1 MSKYVQELKTK
12 ENMLERS
19 IFKTENK
26 LEKMS
31 VKDPDFMKVY
41 EALNLLRID
50 LKTVQSRI
58 EHYGEDRKGFE
69 EKYIPG
75 L

>member
-1 MSKYVQELKTK
+1 MQELKTK
-12 ENMLERS
+12 EKMLERS

-31 VKDPDFMKVY
+31 VKDPDFLKVY
-41 EALNLLRID
+41 DALNLLRID
-50 LKTVQSRI
+50 LLTVESRI
-58 EHYGEDRKGFE
+58 QNYGKDRGGLE
-69 EKYIPG
+69 EIYIPD

>member
-1 MSKYVQELKTK
+1 MQELKTK
-12 ENMLERS
+12 EKMLERS

-41 EALNLLRID
+41 DALNLLRID
-50 LKTVQSRI
+50 LLTVESRI
-58 EHYGEDRKGFE
+58 QNYGKDRGGLE
-69 EKYIPG
+69 EIYIPD